1 MRWLVNYIPTGPSL
15 ASKNGGGMRMLIAL
29 LAVSLLLTATPCS
42 VAEGRSAARLRPAV
56 SEETAG
62 QKAAPRSCCKI
73 CSKGKACGN
82 SCISRAYTCHQPPG
96 CACDAE

>member
-1 MRWLVNYIPTGPSL
+1 MRT
-15 ASKNGGGMRMLIAL
+15 
-29 LAVSLLLTATPCS
+29 LTALVVVFVVVAGTPWS
-42 VAEGRSAARLRPAV
+42 FAEGRSAARPRPAP
-56 SEETAG
+56 SEESAG